1 MSHGGTFLLDPTEL
15 LGGKDMP
22 EAESPRWQNTKVLW
36 SFVRPHRRTL
46 LLGLVLG
53 LGTTGAT
60 LATPLVTKSVLDGL
74 ATAAPILPMV
84 ALLVGLLLLGALL
97 GLAQWILLGTLA
109 ERIVLDARSTMVRRL
124 FRVRIGELTNRSS
137 GELVTRVT
145 SDTVLLRE
153 AATDSVVNFV
163 NGMVALA
170 GALILM
176 GVLDLVLFGA
186 TVLVLIVVGIVV
198 AVLMS
203 PLAAAQQNAQA
214 AVGRLGGVLEGAL
227 RAIRT
232 VKASR
237 AEARESGRILTEAQ
251 ESAKQSVRAVRIEAV
266 AWTTASWGIQ
276 LAILLI
282 LALGAWRVS
291 SGALPVSSLVAFLL
305 YAFQV
310 MEPVST
316 LTRTFTQLQ
325 SGLAAAA
332 RIREIENL
340 SVEQSERLP
349 KEPVPAAQ
357 APVLS
362 FREVTARYAPGA
374 PAALDGISLDIPRTG
389 HTAIVGPSGSG
400 KTTMFSLM
408 LRFLQ
413 PERGELALDGASY
426 DEWSLAEVRRRI
438 VYVEQDTPLV
448 PGTLR
453 ENLRY
458 THTDATDEELWAAL
472 EAVRLAERAR
482 DLPDGLDTVLSG
494 AAVSGG
500 ERQRIAL
507 ARALVSDPEILLL
520 DEATAQLDGLTEAA
534 VQDVI
539 NRISA
544 RGAVVTIAHRL
555 STVLDADQI
564 LLLEKGKRRA
574 LGNHAELLATDEL
587 YRDLVAALRI
597 APATSAA

>member
-1 MSHGGTFLLDPTEL
+1 MSNVGVF
-15 LGGKDMP
+15 
-22 EAESPRWQNTKVLW
+22 W
-36 SFVRPHRRTL
+36 SFVRPHRATL

-60 LATPLVTKSVLDGL
+60 LATPMVTKSVLDGL
-74 ATAAPILPMV
+74 AAAEPILPTV
-84 ALLVGLLLLGALL
+84 GLLVLLLLVGAGL
-97 GLAQWILLGTLA
+97 GLAQWILLGSLA
-109 ERIVLDARSTMVRRL
+109 ERIVLDARSAMVRRL
-124 FRVRIGELTNRSS
+124 FRVRVGELSTRSS

-163 NGMVALA
+163 NGVVALA
-170 GALILM
+170 GALVLM
-176 GVLDLVLFGA
+176 GVLDWVLLVA
-186 TVLVLIVVGIVV
+186 TLGVLVVVGGLV
-198 AVLMS
+198 AVLMA
-203 PLAAAQQNAQA
+203 PLAQARNEAQA

-237 AEARESGRILTEAQ
+237 AEARESNRILAEATE
-251 ESAKQSVRAVRIEAV
+251 SRRQSVRAVRIESV
-266 AWTTASWGIQ
+266 AWTAAGWGIQ

-291 SGALPVSSLVAFLL
+291 EGVLPVSSLVAFLL

-310 MEPVST
+310 MDPVMT

-325 SGLAAAA
+325 SGLVAAG
-332 RIREIENL
+332 RIREIQNL
-340 SVEQSERLP
+340 AVEPAEP
-349 KEPVPAAQ
+349 VAAEPVPAPA
-357 APVLS
+357 APVLA
-362 FREVTARYAPGA
+362 FHDVTARYGPGGG
-374 PAALDGISLDIPRTG
+374 PALDGVSLAIPRTG

-408 LRFLQ
+408 LRFLT
-413 PERGELALDGASY
+413 PEHGTLALDGVPY
-426 DEWSLAEVRRRI
+426 ERWSLAEVRRRI
-438 VYVEQDTPLV
+438 VYVEQDTPLL

-453 ENLRY
+453 ENLAY
-458 THTDATDEELWAAL
+458 THPEADEAALWQAL
-472 EAVRLAERAR
+472 EAVRLADRVRA
-482 DLPDGLDTVLSG
+482 LPDGLDSPLTG
-494 AAVSGG
+494 AVVSGG

-507 ARALVSDPEILLL
+507 ARALVSNPEILLL

-534 VQDVI
+534 VQETI
-539 NRISA
+539 ARIA
-544 RGAVVTIAHRL
+544 TTGAVVTIAHRL

-564 LLLEKGKRRA
+564 LVLEKGKTRA
-574 LGNHAELLATDEL
+574 LGRHEELLATDGL

-597 APATSAA
+597 GPQIAAA